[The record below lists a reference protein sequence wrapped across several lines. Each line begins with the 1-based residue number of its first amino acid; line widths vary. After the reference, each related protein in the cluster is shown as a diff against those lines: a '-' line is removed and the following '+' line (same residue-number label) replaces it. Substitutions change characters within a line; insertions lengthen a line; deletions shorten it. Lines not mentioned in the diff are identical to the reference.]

1 VSSRGG
7 IHIREHPLGGPVPVE
22 SALDVDKNALEVLLR
37 SIQDGSL
44 SAEEGVGSVLD
55 AIGRAGQLDLGH
67 TRLDTDRADRCGH
80 AEVVY
85 GEGKSPDELVEIC
98 GALLEAHGRFL
109 ATRVQPAGRAA
120 LSRAMEVQ
128 VDDRAATV
136 TGGALPE
143 ATGDVAIISAGTSD
157 APVAREAA
165 TTARF
170 LGAAVEQIPD
180 VGVAGI
186 HRILSVAPR
195 IREANVIIVVASMEG
210 ALPGVVGGIVGR
222 PVIAVPTSVGYG
234 ASLGGVA
241 ALLGMLNSCAS
252 GITVVNIDNGFG
264 AGFAAAQINRQIV
277 RAAQNGR
284 SRTS

>member
-1 VSSRGG
+1 MDR
-7 IHIREHPLGGPVPVE
+7 R
-22 SALDVDKNALEVLLR
+22 ALEVLLR
-37 SIQDGSL
+37 SIQDGKVTP
-44 SAEEGVGSVLD
+44 EEGVGSVLD
-55 AIGRAGQLDLGH
+55 AFGRAGQLDLGH
-67 TRLDTDRADRCGH
+67 SRLDTDREGRCGH

-85 GEGKSPDELVEIC
+85 GEGKSPEELVEIC
-98 GALLEAHGRFL
+98 SALLGAHGRFL

-120 LSRAMEVQ
+120 LSKSMEVE

-136 TGGALPE
+136 TGGELPE
-143 ATGDVAIISAGTSD
+143 ATGDVVIISAGTSD

-170 LGAAVEQIPD
+170 LGSIVEQIPD

-195 IREANVIIVVASMEG
+195 IQEANVIVVVAGMEG
-210 ALPGVVGGIVGR
+210 ALPSVVGGLVDR

-252 GITVVNIDNGFG
+252 GVTVVNIDNGFG

-277 RAAQNGR
+277 RAAQSGR